1 MMTPS
6 DVLALLPEFFVLLGA
21 VVALLAGS
29 FLPREHQAITRYVS
43 VAALALGTA
52 TATLAIATPASTVFT
67 ESFAIDVATG
77 AVRLI
82 VPLSTV
88 FVIVLGKE
96 EFSGSPR
103 ESETYS
109 LLLLSSLGAMVMA
122 GATDLLVLAGSFLL
136 ASIPLYALVGLSR
149 KPGAA
154 EAALKT
160 YLLGAVLGI
169 GLLLGISILFGIGG
183 STTYSTLR
191 LALAD
196 APSAA
201 VAAGVVGI
209 LAGLMFKAGGVPGHF
224 WVPDA
229 TQASGTAVA
238 AYVTSV
244 PKIGAIIAAY
254 RLIEMLPSVG
264 NWPLLIAVLATA
276 SMTLGNLAAFW
287 QDDVRRL
294 LGWSTVSQ
302 VGYLLLP
309 VAVAGHAALALPSM
323 LLYLAAYAV
332 TNLTAFAVVAALP
345 ERRTIADFKGAAASR
360 PWLSLALVVSLL
372 GLVGT
377 PPTSVFVGKF
387 TIFTAAWDGGLAWLV
402 VVALV
407 NSLASLFYYM
417 RWLAPM
423 FARKPEQLLDSSQ
436 RPWAGRAS
444 IVGALAS
451 VAIGVFAGLVLTL
464 FTGTIAR

>member
-1 MMTPS
+1 MTLG
-6 DVLALLPEFFVLLGA
+6 DTLALLPEILVLAGA
-21 VVALLAGS
+21 VIGLLAGS
-29 FLPREHQAITRYVS
+29 FLPRERQAITRYVS
-43 VAALALGTA
+43 VAALAVSA
-52 TATLAIATPASTVFT
+52 VAAAAAIAAPASSIFAG
-67 ESFAIDVATG
+67 SFAVDVATG

-82 VPLSTV
+82 VPLSTI

-96 EFSGSPR
+96 EFSGSSR

-122 GATDLLVLAGSFLL
+122 GAADLLILAGSFLL

-160 YLLGAVLGI
+160 YLIGALLGI
-169 GLLLGISILFGIGG
+169 ALLLGVTILFGIGG
-183 STTYSTLR
+183 STAYSTLR
-191 LALAD
+191 LTLTE

-201 VAAGVVGI
+201 VAAGVLAV

-238 AYVTSV
+238 AFLTSI

-254 RLIEMLPSVG
+254 RLIDMLPPVG

-309 VAVAGHAALALPSM
+309 VAVAGQATLALPSM
-323 LLYLAAYAV
+323 LLYLAGYAV

-345 ERRTIADFKGAAASR
+345 ERRTIADFRGAAASH

-372 GLVGT
+372 SLVGT
-377 PPTSVFVGKF
+377 PPTAVFVGKLTTF
-387 TIFTAAWDGGLAWLV
+387 AAAWDGGLAWLV
-402 VVALV
+402 VVAAV
-407 NSLASLFYYM
+407 NTVASLFYYL
-417 RWLAPM
+417 RWLAPI
-423 FARKPEQLLDSSQ
+423 FARNSPRSGEPSR
-436 RPWAGRAS
+436 RPWAERAT
-444 IVGALAS
+444 ILGA
-451 VAIGVFAGLVLTL
+451 VVTVTIGVTAGFVLTL
-464 FTGTIAR
+464 FTGALTR

>member
-1 MMTPS
+1 MKPA
-6 DVLALLPEFFVLLGA
+6 DVLALLPEFFVLAGA
-21 VVALLAGS
+21 VIALLAGS

-43 VAALALGTA
+43 IAALALSTVAAALVITA
-52 TATLAIATPASTVFT
+52 PASTIFAG
-67 ESFAIDVATG
+67 SFAVDVATG

-82 VPLSTV
+82 VPLSTI
-88 FVIVLGKE
+88 FVIALGKE
-96 EFSGSPR
+96 EFSGSAR

-109 LLLLSSLGAMVMA
+109 LFLLSSLGAMVMA
-122 GATDLLVLAGSFLL
+122 STTDLLVLAGSFLL

-160 YLLGAVLGI
+160 YLIGAVLGI
-169 GLLLGISILFGIGG
+169 TLLLGVTILFGIGG
-183 STTYSTLR
+183 STTYSILR
-191 LALAD
+191 LTLAG

-201 VAAGVVGI
+201 VAAGVLAI

-229 TQASGTAVA
+229 TQASETAVA
-238 AYVTSV
+238 AFLTSI

-309 VAVAGHAALALPSM
+309 VAVAGQAALALPSM
-323 LLYLAAYAV
+323 LLYLAGYAV

-345 ERRTIADFKGAAASR
+345 ERRTIADFKGVAASH
-360 PWLSLALVVSLL
+360 PWLSFALVVSLL
-372 GLVGT
+372 SLVGT

-387 TIFTAAWDGGLAWLV
+387 TTFAAAWDGGFAWLV
-402 VVALV
+402 VVAVV
-407 NSLASLFYYM
+407 NTVASLFYYM

-423 FARKPEQLLDSSQ
+423 FARNSARSVELSR

-444 IVGALAS
+444 IVGA
-451 VAIGVFAGLVLTL
+451 VATVTIGVAAGLVLSL
-464 FTGTIAR
+464 FTGALAR